1 MEQAESAVDSPNS
14 RAASSEA
21 APYAK
26 VVKAAPAVEVA
37 DALLVA
43 NSSAPTKN
51 KPEKMKIAISLK
63 NKKPVG
69 MTKNSP
75 SMESEKAANIVDT
88 SIPETKASVAL
99 TTTPK
104 VQKKHVADM
113 EKWSALGREIQGE
126 GIKDTSDAD
135 PSPQPVLKK
144 VAKLVNAAPLPQT
157 SKVTKTAKGEP
168 ICLLCRRKFA
178 SLEKLCQHE
187 RVSALHKQNLAKKTA
202 EEARKKEGIEHCSL
216 EKLCQHERVSAL
228 QKQNLAKKTAEE
240 ARKKEGIEHCQGDYR
255 DRAKERRLLYG
266 PDAPGSQ
273 SQHKEDTPSLT
284 GPSLEKA
291 RQVTAT
297 EVVVPQECFGEAN
310 IGNKMLQK
318 LGWKKGVCLGR
329 KQESALSAERNDR
342 SDVEKKLKEDW
353 ERIESLAGGNARK
366 G

>member
-202 EEARKKEGIEHCSL
+202 EEARKKEGIEHC
-216 EKLCQHERVSAL
+216 
-228 QKQNLAKKTAEE
+228 
-240 ARKKEGIEHCQGDYR
+240 QGDYR